1 MKTGAL
7 IVASLNLDKG
17 NRDNEDMAVFLPMQH
32 LDGTTV
38 VKREIFTL
46 RKAGVTPIIVL
57 CGYQQEVLKNHLSHN
72 GVVFCEDEQFE
83 THGFA
88 ETLEAGLAF
97 AAGLCDRVLVV
108 PVEYP
113 AFSCGTVERL
123 MECEGDAVPVY
134 QEKEGYPRLHVF
146 GETQEL
152 ESTDRN
158 RSFEGWGQPSVPEAV
173 RGELLGDED
182 RIETNISSESGSG
195 KSVGSESRGK
205 VCRVGELLEVEDAG
219 IVYSLTAP
227 GGLERVREYTKER
240 REANALQ
247 LKLKVM
253 LTKEEDFFGP
263 GVYWLLRNIDETGS
277 IQAAAGRMQMS
288 YSKCW
293 KMINK
298 AEAQMGFKFVDR
310 VNGGKH
316 GGRSTLTEEARVF
329 LDRYHA
335 LTEDIRRMSRNFFD
349 VYFREFQ

>member
-158 RSFEGWGQPSVPEAV
+158 RSFEGWGQPSVPEVV
-173 RGELLGDED
+173 R
-182 RIETNISSESGSG
+182 
-195 KSVGSESRGK
+195 
-205 VCRVGELLEVEDAG
+205 GELLEVEDAG
-219 IVYSLTAP
+219 IVYSLTVP
-227 GGLERVREYTKER
+227 GGVERVREYTKER

-277 IQAAAGRMQMS
+277 IQAAAGKMQMS

-329 LDRYHA
+329 LDRYRA